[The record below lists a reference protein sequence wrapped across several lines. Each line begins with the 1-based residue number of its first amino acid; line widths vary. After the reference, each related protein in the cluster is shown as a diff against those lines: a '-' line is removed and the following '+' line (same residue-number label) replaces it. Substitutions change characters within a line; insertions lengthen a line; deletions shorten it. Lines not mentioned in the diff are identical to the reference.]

1 MKKGKDFQWSHFWS
15 NSSIFRNVNPTFTT
29 VKVLINNRKLFQHT
43 VLRSSFSFHSFHT
56 SFYNNCVWLLNKVK
70 CLKGH
75 TCTSTH
81 FTTPSI
87 ESRQLLGHWPSL
99 YYWGCSFLW
108 GSKVVLYDLSSHPHH
123 PIGKTWSKNMKTS
136 LSTYI
141 IIFIIFSS
149 SIIV

>member
-81 FTTPSI
+81 FYHSLNRKQFTARTLTFS
-87 ESRQLLGHWPSL
+87 LLLRLFFSL
-99 YYWGCSFLW
+99 RVKGRPLRSFL
-108 GSKVVLYDLSSHPHH
+108 
-123 PIGKTWSKNMKTS
+123 T
-136 LSTYI
+136 
-141 IIFIIFSS
+141 SS
-149 SIIV
+149 SSYRENVIKKY